1 MNKEHEIVLDEGLV
15 LTVKVEWSLEDCSH
29 VYECGNVRGTR
40 ELHNS
45 TVESFDITMVV
56 DEETG
61 EDRPDVNACLR
72 DLRVD
77 WEDEITSLLND
88 GKCTPEPPDAAD
100 FQRDKDEHNA
110 EAGMENEW
118 LKFEGEQD

>member
-1 MNKEHEIVLDEGLV
+1 MNKEHEIVLKDEGLV
-15 LTVKVEWSLEDCSH
+15 LTVNVEWSLEDCSH
-29 VYECGNVRGTR
+29 SYEYGNIRGTR

-61 EDRPDVNACLR
+61 EDRPDVNACLVQ
-72 DLRVD
+72 LEKD
-77 WEDEITSLLND
+77 WEDEINSLLND
-88 GKCTPEPPDAAD
+88 GKCTPEPPDTSD

-110 EAGMENEW
+110 ESRMENEW
-118 LKFEGEQD
+118 LKENE